1 MKNLEASSVTK
12 VTTEEMIGE
21 DEKITVFSYT
31 QQNQL
36 LQYTN
41 KCFIKF

>member
-1 MKNLEASSVTK
+1 
-12 VTTEEMIGE
+12 MIGE
-21 DEKITVFSYT
+21 DEKITTVFSYT